1 MSVGTQTLS
10 IEDETT
16 GLVATVPLEFFLDVE
31 VYAITPDYG
40 SQAGGTLIE
49 IEGVGFTDET
59 TFLLGDV
66 PVDVL
71 SVTPN
76 RAVAMT
82 EA

>member
-1 MSVGTQTLS
+1 MSRCMRSHRLWQPSWGDS
-10 IEDETT
+10 
-16 GLVATVPLEFFLDVE
+16 
-31 VYAITPDYG
+31 
-40 SQAGGTLIE
+40 LIE

-82 EA
+82 GASQPGG